1 MLCATAEASN
11 TATGILRL
19 DASACDWMCK
29 ACVWMNK
36 LPADSCDC
44 FLKPSAEYDDVI
56 NANPSAESSSLH
68 LFCALLLLR
77 FFAPGCFALLL
88 KLQIL
93 RLESCVWMLQL
104 ATGCAKLASG

>member
-44 FLKPSAEYDDVI
+44 FLKPSAEYDDVTNDVI

-68 LFCALLLLR
+68 LFR
-77 FFAPGCFALLL
+77 CFALLL